1 MSVLTRPQ
9 GRIPIGYAM
18 VGGQRV
24 PVALDLEWDRYFAVL
39 TERAGGVVGPTNI
52 VQYIQ
57 TTVAP
62 SVVLDNSGDESGDQI
77 FILQNTTVSG
87 GGGGASWTEVEIDFG
102 TDPVYDAQF
111 TITDAAI
118 TGTSKVQVL
127 PCGQP
132 ATGRT
137 SDDWQWDGATF
148 AAMPGSGS
156 ATCYATFLP
165 GPIVGPRK
173 VQYSVGA

>member
-1 MSVLTRPQ
+1 MSILTRPQ

-24 PVALDLEWDRYFAVL
+24 PVALDLEWDRYFQVL

-52 VQYIQ
+52 IQYIQ

-62 SVVLDNSGDESGDQI
+62 SVVLDSGGDESGDQI
-77 FILQNTTVSG
+77 FIINNVAAASS
-87 GGGGASWTEVEIDFG
+87 GGASWTEVEIDFG
-102 TDPVYDAQF
+102 SDPVYDAQF

-127 PCGQP
+127 PCGKA

-137 SDDWQWDGATF
+137 ADDWQWDGAAF
-148 AAMPGSGS
+148 AANPGSGS
-156 ATCYATFLP
+156 ALCYVTFSP
-165 GPIVGPRK
+165 GPVVGPRK